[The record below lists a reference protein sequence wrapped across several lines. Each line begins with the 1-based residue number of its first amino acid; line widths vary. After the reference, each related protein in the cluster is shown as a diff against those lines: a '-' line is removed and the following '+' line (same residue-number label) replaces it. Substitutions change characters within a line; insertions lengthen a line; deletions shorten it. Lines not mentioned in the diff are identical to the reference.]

1 VDLPLRQAPENEPTA
16 LPLSVIR
23 FSPALTLSSTAKAG
37 KRFEVPFS
45 IEGAAAGQ
53 RPEKLAFEVSYDE
66 GASWQPTKT
75 VGGGTHLS
83 LTHPAKAGSVSLRAK
98 LTGRKGN
105 TLVQTIERAY
115 LTTK

>member
-1 VDLPLRQAPENEPTA
+1 M
-16 LPLSVIR
+16 IR
-23 FSPALTLSSTAKAG
+23 FSPVLTLSGTARAG

-45 IEGAAAGQ
+45 IERAAAGQ
-53 RPEKLAFEVSYDE
+53 LPEKLAFEVSYDE
-66 GASWQPTKT
+66 GTTWQPTKT
-75 VGGGTHLS
+75 VGGTHLS

-98 LTGRKGN
+98 LTDRKGN